1 MQIDIFKNEHKERW
15 FTEIN
20 PNGRIPAITDVTA
33 DGLELK
39 IFESGSILE
48 YLVATYD
55 KNHLISYPRGTKE
68 HWETISWV
76 SIRAVMKY
84 LRLTFS

>member
-1 MQIDIFKNEHKERW
+1 MQFITIDMFKNEQKEAW

-20 PNGRIPAITDVTA
+20 PNGRIPAITDKAA
-33 DGLELK
+33 DGEELK
-39 IFESGSILE
+39 IFESGAILE

-55 KNHLISYPRGTKE
+55 KDNKLSYPYGTKE

-76 SIRAVMKY
+76 SNEPLA
-84 LRLTFS
+84 